1 LAVPVIRHVVY
12 TDAIITRW
20 QTIEASKKPKPNILA
35 FIAQTPGP
43 KVHLPTEAAI
53 IGYL

>member
-1 LAVPVIRHVVY
+1 MAVPIIRHVVY
-12 TDAIITRW
+12 IDAIITRW
-20 QTIEASKKPKPNILA
+20 QTIEASKKTKPNILA

-43 KVHLPTEAAI
+43 EVHLPTEAAI